1 MSDDFPPHSLVDQRV
16 AQLFALVREAL
27 AGATAS
33 LLDLEPET
41 GQAIVDADR
50 VIDEL
55 TSEVVEIIWRQI
67 EAGTVSTDELRRF
80 VSVLLILPELERSAD
95 LAEHIAQRA
104 VRSLGAE
111 MTPVSRGLVQRMSE
125 VALEMWS
132 AAANSYADRTARAI
146 ALEQADVELD
156 ILHERLTHEIGIS
169 GMSNPVTTEVTLVA
183 RFYERLGDHAVNLA
197 RRIATLPEVQA
208 GREPTAEDQ
217 EGEASTEGGAP
228 PTG

>member
-1 MSDDFPPHSLVDQRV
+1 MTDDIQPPSLVDQRV
-16 AQLFALVREAL
+16 ARLFALVREAL
-27 AGATAS
+27 AGATES
-33 LLDLEPET
+33 LLNLEPAI

-50 VIDEL
+50 VIDEA
-55 TSEVVEIIWRQI
+55 TAEVDDIIWRQI
-67 EAGTVSTDELRRF
+67 ETGSPSIDELRYF

-104 VRSLGAE
+104 VHSLGAE

-132 AAANSYADRTARAI
+132 AAADAYADRAARAG
-146 ALEQADVELD
+146 ALDQADEELD
-156 ILHERLTHEIGIS
+156 SLHKRLTHEIGTS

-197 RRIATLPEVQA
+197 RRIATLPEVRT
-208 GREPTAEDQ
+208 GHL
-217 EGEASTEGGAP
+217 P
-228 PTG
+228 PGT

>member
-1 MSDDFPPHSLVDQRV
+1 MTDNTQPLSLVDQRV

-27 AGATAS
+27 AGATES

-55 TSEVVEIIWRQI
+55 TSEVDDIIWQQI
-67 EAGTVSTDELRRF
+67 EAGSASTDELRQF
-80 VSVLLILPELERSAD
+80 VSMLLILPELERSAD

-132 AAANSYADRTARAI
+132 TAADAYLDRNSRAR
-146 ALEQADVELD
+146 ALEQADEELD
-156 ILHERLTHEIGIS
+156 ILHERLTHEIGTS
-169 GMSNPVTTEVTLVA
+169 EMSNPVTTEVTLVA

-197 RRIATLPEVQA
+197 RRIATLPEVR
-208 GREPTAEDQ
+208 GRLEPPAHN
-217 EGEASTEGGAP
+217 
-228 PTG
+228 